1 MDKEY
6 YLVITNILK
15 KQFII
20 CENKNDFK
28 NDEYEIYLKFIFTE
42 SDNVKIISSI
52 HQHFN
57 LPFGIKLII
66 EFIKNIFSNIFKKEQ
81 VFKLK
86 QNINFKEDLF
96 LQLKHNK
103 IISYLDNDKWIDVPK
118 VDSVLSKYK
127 NKIN

>member
-20 CENKNDFK
+20 CEAKDDFK
-28 NDEYEIYLKFIFTE
+28 NDEYEIYLKFMFTE

-52 HQHFN
+52 HQYIN
-57 LPFGIKLII
+57 LPFGIKLML
-66 EFIKNIFSNIFKKEQ
+66 EFVKNIFSNIIKKEQ

-86 QNINFKEDLF
+86 KNINFQEDLY
-96 LQLKHNK
+96 LQLKQNK
-103 IISYLDNDKWIDVPK
+103 IISYLDNDEWVDFPK

-127 NKIN
+127 S